1 MKDMI
6 FNRYAKLVD
15 NNLMFNDRRIGYI
28 DGDTIYINYK
38 DYQLKGVH
46 SINFQENLKL
56 NVVTDFK
63 NRINI

>member
-38 DYQLKGVH
+38 DYQLKNVY

-63 NRINI
+63 NRIK